1 MASGSSTVPAGWASG
16 FRGVHIHPP
25 DQAVVPPYRFFLCHN
40 HFQAEKRCGHRRRKA
55 ARPRA
60 YDQQIAIDLRG
71 AGPVSP
77 GIAIAL
83 RTRAAGWATPA
94 TTSQPARPARNCIS
108 ADHRPQ
114 SLRIPHRSF
123 EAEIPGS
130 WPVQIIAQM
139 PPIAFE
145 RQECGV
151 RRRDRQCELYVDT
164 GRPECANS
172 GHCSVPTGLRRP
184 EAAIRLLARAWLP
197 SVRLLSIGRRA
208 AHAFP
213 VLFRM
218 LREGAPCPKSARLLR
233 PKSTSFPSAL

>member
-1 MASGSSTVPAGWASG
+1 VGFGGTSVASRGSDRRVWPRDPRRFRPAGPAG
-16 FRGVHIHPP
+16 F
-25 DQAVVPPYRFFLCHN
+25 AVSTSTRPTRPLYPPYRFFLCHN

-94 TTSQPARPARNCIS
+94 TTSQHARPARNCIS

-151 RRRDRQCELYVDT
+151 RRRDRQWQLYVDS
-164 GRPECANS
+164 GR
-172 GHCSVPTGLRRP
+172 
-184 EAAIRLLARAWLP
+184 
-197 SVRLLSIGRRA
+197 
-208 AHAFP
+208 
-213 VLFRM
+213 
-218 LREGAPCPKSARLLR
+218 
-233 PKSTSFPSAL
+233 